1 MDTVGIG
8 TSTDALTVP
17 AGSSGTFAYGG
28 RALDSAGVAASRT
41 GRGNQPEKLSGNIV
55 LMSAEKSTELLVN
68 QMGNQARITVGLPV
82 SRYVVY
88 VFTTMSQGDAS

>member
-8 TSTDALTVP
+8 TSSDALTVP

-28 RALDSAGVAASRT
+28 RALDSAGVAASRI

-55 LMSAEKSTELLVN
+55 LMSAGKGTELLVN

-88 VFTTMSQGDAS
+88 VFATMSQGDAS